1 MLRKRLRGAMQFMDG
16 IWGCSFALLMAARKC
31 VPQDMRSFLQSTDR
45 PTRERIKTG
54 ILGLIRQPPIGDI
67 KMLQGWKPASYRLR
81 IGKYRII
88 YSHLQNQDGE
98 TYLFIRDIGSRGGI
112 YK

>member
-45 PTRERIKTG
+45 PTRE
-54 ILGLIRQPPIGDI
+54 
-67 KMLQGWKPASYRLR
+67 
-81 IGKYRII
+81 
-88 YSHLQNQDGE
+88 
-98 TYLFIRDIGSRGGI
+98 
-112 YK
+112 